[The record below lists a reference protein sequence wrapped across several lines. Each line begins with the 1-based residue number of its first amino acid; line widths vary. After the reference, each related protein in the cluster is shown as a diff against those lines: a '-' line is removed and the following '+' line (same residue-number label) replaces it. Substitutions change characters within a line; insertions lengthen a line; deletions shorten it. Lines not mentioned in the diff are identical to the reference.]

1 MARER
6 IMAIDDTDFMRD
18 GLVETLSRA
27 GYRVDGFASAK
38 RAIQRLAAESYDL
51 VITDLK
57 MPDIDGIGVVSAVRE
72 HRPETPVVVIT
83 AYGTIASA
91 VEAIK
96 GGAFDYIQKPFKAE
110 QLELLVTKA
119 LEHGRLLAENRR
131 LRAALADLPER
142 QMVGESPAI
151 KAVRRRMRLAADSNA
166 TVLIQGE
173 SGTGKELVAVGIH
186 QMGPRRDRPLV
197 KLNCASLSSSLTES
211 ELFGHEK
218 GAFTGADRSRRG
230 RFELA
235 DGGTLLLD
243 EVSEIDVNLQA
254 KLLRVL
260 QEKEFE
266 RVGSSTTRRVDV
278 RIIATT
284 NRDLPQAVAEGAF
297 RRDLYYRLNVV
308 PIHVPPLRERRDDIP
323 SLTAYFLERFA
334 HHTAGVGRPTRTITP
349 AAMELLR
356 QYDWPGNVRE
366 LENIIERASVLDFG
380 PEIRPEHL
388 AGWLVPLPASPDQD
402 QGGGGQTLEDM
413 ERQLILRT
421 LDRFGGHRA
430 RTARALGIAV
440 RTLSSKIKRYGEQ
453 GFYQKAR

>member
-1 MARER
+1 MTRPR
-6 IMAIDDTDFMRD
+6 IMVVDDTDFMRE

-27 GYRVDGFASAK
+27 GYRVDEFASAK
-38 RAIQRLAAESYDL
+38 RAVHRLAAERYAL

-57 MPDIDGIGVVSAVRE
+57 MPEIDGIGVVRAVQE
-72 HRPETPVVVIT
+72 HAPETPVVVIT
-83 AYGTIASA
+83 AYGTIATA

-96 GGAFDYIQKPFKAE
+96 HGAFDYIQKPFKAE
-110 QLELLVTKA
+110 QIEMLVTKA
-119 LEHGRLLAENRR
+119 LEHGRLVAENQR
-131 LRAALADLPER
+131 LRTALADLPDR
-142 QMVGESPAI
+142 QMIGSGPAI
-151 KAVRRRMRLAADSNA
+151 AAVRQRMTQSADSNA

-173 SGTGKELVAVGIH
+173 SGTGKELVAIGLH
-186 QMGPRRDRPLV
+186 QMGPRHDRPLV
-197 KLNCASLSSSLTES
+197 KLNCASLSSNLTES

-243 EVSEIDVNLQA
+243 EVSEIDVHLQA

-266 RVGSSTTRRVDV
+266 RVGSSTTRRADV

-284 NRDLPQAVAEGAF
+284 NRDLPQAVAEGDF

-308 PIHVPPLRERRDDIP
+308 PIRVPALRERRQDIP
-323 SLTAYFLERFA
+323 ALTGYFLQRF
-334 HHTAGVGRPTRTITP
+334 TAGLGRPTKSVSPT
-349 AAMELLR
+349 AMELLQ

-366 LENIIERASVLDFG
+366 LENIVERASVLDMG

-388 AGWLVPLPASPDQD
+388 AGWLEPLPAPPWENAAGD
-402 QGGGGQTLEDM
+402 GTTLEEV
-413 ERQLILRT
+413 ERQLIMRT

-430 RTARALGIAV
+430 RTARALGIAI
-440 RTLSSKIKRYGEQ
+440 RTLSSKIKRYGEE